1 MSELSS
7 LIKNDY
13 SINDAPP
20 PTFETNNND
29 LYYNCSECSSIIEI
43 ISISEN
49 NNIIEF
55 NCLGKESNHPKN
67 IIMPLKEYLEKMKK
81 HNNRN
86 LNCEE
91 CEIHKKNNKYVS
103 YCFNC
108 KCHLCKECLNL
119 EII

>member
-1 MSELSS
+1 
-7 LIKNDY
+7 
-13 SINDAPP
+13 
-20 PTFETNNND
+20 
-29 LYYNCSECSSIIEI
+29 
-43 ISISEN
+43 
-49 NNIIEF
+49 
-55 NCLGKESNHPKN
+55 
-67 IIMPLKEYLEKMKK
+67 MPLKEYLEKMKK